1 MCQTSLAI
9 SPLKHRYQ
17 ERHLVQL
24 QLTILLTIRR
34 SRLFTRS
41 CTHCFSGIWGSS
53 RNVCT
58 KGAIF
63 EGRLPGTCLVV
74 QWLRLCAPNA
84 GGLGS
89 IPGWGTIEHVSTK
102 DPKCHNENGTSH
114 VPQLS
119 PSSAKKKKKKRRDGL
134 RPTLRCQKWHGFLLL
149 STPHPA
155 PLPPSCQLFTCPVLI
170 Q

>member
-1 MCQTSLAI
+1 MGLSADLCQTSLAI

-89 IPGWGTIEHVSTK
+89 IPGRGTRPHTLLLRV
-102 DPKCHNENGTSH
+102 G
-114 VPQLS
+114 VPQLKDPTCCTKDQS
-119 PSSAKKKKKKRRDGL
+119 PTGEDESRE
-134 RPTLRCQKWHGFLLL
+134 Q
-149 STPHPA
+149 
-155 PLPPSCQLFTCPVLI
+155 Q
-170 Q
+170 